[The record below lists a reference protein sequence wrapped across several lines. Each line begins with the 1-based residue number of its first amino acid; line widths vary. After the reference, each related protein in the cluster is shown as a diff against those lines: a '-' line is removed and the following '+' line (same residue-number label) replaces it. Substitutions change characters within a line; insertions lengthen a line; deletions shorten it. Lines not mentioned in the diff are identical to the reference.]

1 MEPILSHSSF
11 EVFPSACLSTVSFV
25 VLSEKIVGLASTDLS
40 GPASHPFAPDVSSV
54 TALCTALCACSSVWT
69 PVLESIRK
77 FGIRVLESIGNF
89 GIQLEDLALGSLLR
103 HVEEAL
109 RAAWPGAVPRSQ
121 ANRGMYFLFRK
132 KLKPLLII
140 VF

>member
-69 PVLESIRK
+69 PVLESIK
-77 FGIRVLESIGNF
+77 FVIRVLESIGNF
-89 GIQLEDLALGSLLR
+89 GI
-103 HVEEAL
+103 
-109 RAAWPGAVPRSQ
+109 
-121 ANRGMYFLFRK
+121 
-132 KLKPLLII
+132 
-140 VF
+140 

>member
-54 TALCTALCACSSVWT
+54 TALCVCSSVWHT
-69 PVLESIRK
+69 GSGINQKVWDSGSGINRK
-77 FGIRVLESIGNF
+77 FCDSTRGPGPGF
-89 GIQLEDLALGSLLR
+89 LA
-103 HVEEAL
+103 
-109 RAAWPGAVPRSQ
+109 Q
-121 ANRGMYFLFRK
+121 AR
-132 KLKPLLII
+132 
-140 VF
+140 

>member
-1 MEPILSHSSF
+1 M
-11 EVFPSACLSTVSFV
+11 SFV

-40 GPASHPFAPDVSSV
+40 GPASHPFAPGVSSV
-54 TALCTALCACSSVWT
+54 TALCACSSVWT

-89 GIQLEDLALGSLLR
+89 AIQLEDLALGSLLR

-109 RAAWPGAVPRSQ
+109 RTAWPGAVPRSQ
-121 ANRGMYFLFRK
+121 ADRGVYFLLEK
-132 KLKPLLII
+132 S
-140 VF
+140 